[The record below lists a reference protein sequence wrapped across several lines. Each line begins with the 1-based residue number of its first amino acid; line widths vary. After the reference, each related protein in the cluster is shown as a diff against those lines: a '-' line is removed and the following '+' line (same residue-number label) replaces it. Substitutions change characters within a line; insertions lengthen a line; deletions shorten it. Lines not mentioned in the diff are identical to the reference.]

1 MRPDKQTLGNMI
13 GFPPAG
19 WAARLNRS
27 SSDILRI
34 ATELLGSEF
43 LAGPDGQA
51 QGLQSIA
58 LDSAK
63 ARNAAEWAAY
73 DRLNLFA
80 ASVYLLFGTLDP
92 ADVSSVKQ
100 DVGASAIAPIRTVDT
115 SDPDDNGPSLAQVLE
130 VARKRDQVRNALLAY
145 ASGGA
150 AGLFESYEALSY
162 EIMDCVAG
170 IGTKE
175 WLVGQGWITEEED
188 DRFLRTVLHYHRDYR
203 RTVPFEPFSPFQ
215 AQLFVRNVLTN
226 FLRYCAS
233 PAKIRRCGSQESSR
247 AVVS

>member
-13 GFPPAG
+13 GFPPAE

-27 SSDILRI
+27 SSDILKI
-34 ATELLGSEF
+34 ASELLGSEF
-43 LAGPDGQA
+43 LAEPDRQA
-51 QGLQSIA
+51 QGLQPIA
-58 LDSAK
+58 WDSAK
-63 ARNAAEWAAY
+63 ARIAAEWAAY
-73 DRLNLFA
+73 DRLKLFA
-80 ASVYLLFGTLDP
+80 ASVYLLFGTLDL
-92 ADVSSVKQ
+92 ADVSSVNP
-100 DVGASAIAPIRTVDT
+100 DVGVSATAPIRTVDT
-115 SDPDDNGPSLAQVLE
+115 SDPDDDGPSLAQVLE

-188 DRFLRTVLHYHRDYR
+188 DRFLRTVLHYHRDDR
-203 RTVPFEPFSPFQ
+203 RAVPFDPFSPFQ
-215 AQLFVRNVLTN
+215 AQLFVRKVLTN
-226 FLRYCAS
+226 FLRYCTS
-233 PAKIRRCGSQESSR
+233 PAEIRRCGSQESSG
-247 AVVS
+247 AVS